1 MLRRGPTDS
10 AVGRLQAEMLAASL
24 RSGPQDVAL
33 VLLLAI
39 LLGGLLPAG
48 PLSPAML
55 AATFYIALFIHLIA
69 SAYDGRFG
77 RMRTFTWFL
86 LICAWIASEVMA
98 FAALMLPWG
107 QFRFWLASKFAG
119 MPVLGKWLSNLIGGE
134 ALGPSVWSYV
144 LFGILALDLLVMHHR
159 RWQAASPAQIVTF
172 IISVIAAAVI
182 LSPTI
187 AQITPGPPP
196 GGFAVMPPWYT
207 LPIYELLRLVPGK
220 AVGIGLAFAAMLVL
234 LVLPGVRADRLRESS
249 IGWLWFVLSTALAAS
264 WIGLWYLASLPA
276 EEPALS
282 VGRLLAAFHFSYF
295 LVLPILLGRFAQ
307 RLTATKATETA
318 SS

>member
-1 MLRRGPTDS
+1 METTVRS
-10 AVGRLQAEMLAASL
+10 WQAEMLAGSL
-24 RSGPQDVAL
+24 RSGPQDVGLAL
-33 VLLLAI
+33 ILAV
-39 LLGGLLPAG
+39 LLGGLLLAG
-48 PLSPAML
+48 PLSPTTL
-55 AATFYIALFIHLIA
+55 ATTFYLALFIHLIV
-69 SAYDGRFG
+69 SVYDGRFG

-98 FAALMLPWG
+98 FVALMLPWG

-119 MPVLGKWLSNLIGGE
+119 MPVLGKWQSDLIGGE
-134 ALGPSVWSYV
+134 ALGPWVWSS
-144 LFGILALDLLVMHHR
+144 LLLGILALDLLVMHHR
-159 RWQAASPAQIVTF
+159 RWQAASRAQIVAF
-172 IISVIAAAVI
+172 IIGVIAAAVI

-187 AQITPGPPP
+187 VQLTPASPS

-207 LPIYELLRLVPGK
+207 LPIYELLRLIPSK

-249 IGWLWFVLSTALAAS
+249 IGWLWFALTVTLGAC
-264 WIGLWYLASLPA
+264 WIGLGWLGSLSA

-282 VGRLLAAFHFSYF
+282 VGRVLAAFHLTYF
-295 LVLPILLGRFAQ
+295 LVLPLLLGRLAQ
-307 RLTATKATETA
+307 KLTATKATEPT